1 MSAYLRN
8 FFLVLCLLALFQNA
22 AFGQPNENPLLEYS
36 YSGAGKPGA
45 SGHEF
50 MSVMAH
56 KEVQKVL
63 LDVANEPRKAAYLDE
78 KLKGTGVTSDDLQKL
93 RLIRREGD
101 KYVLAFS
108 LFTNADLDKIRA
120 VAEVEG
126 KSLAAALLV
135 RRSEIENILA
145 RNPQLG
151 VDWKARAFI
160 VLGCASLD
168 WDGLDFVRKK
178 GYLTVP
184 EKGTYLPVAY
194 QIGGGGSLRGIYK
207 GSHNFHET
215 IALTTFGDHYSLP
228 RNSLNEIFDLIGQM
242 QGPESL
248 RSKLHDATFALVRRR
263 AGMMM
268 LSLREGEKTFEQLA
282 EASGIT
288 DVEARA
294 LINLL
299 LELNY
304 ISTVDGRYRA
314 LIPVFNEGDEPMV
327 RELRRLGRDVM
338 VKWFDEHYV
347 ALSKQFSDL
356 APARCGV
363 PLAEGF
369 YEVWHYIFGLAN
381 KELVAAGLFADPYDD
396 SRIFK
401 GFIPTVYILDVL
413 KGLI

>member
-1 MSAYLRN
+1 MSTYVRT
-8 FFLVLCLLALFQNA
+8 FFIVFCLLTFVQNA
-22 AFGQPNENPLLEYS
+22 VFGQSSETPLLDYD
-36 YSGAGKPGA
+36 YSGSGKPGA

-63 LDVANEPRKAAYLDE
+63 LDVANEPRKAAYLEE
-78 KLKGTGVTSDDLQKL
+78 KLKGTGVTSDDLQTL

-126 KSLAAALLV
+126 RNLAAALLA

-145 RNPQLG
+145 INPQLG
-151 VDWKARAFI
+151 VDWKARVFI

-168 WDGLDFVRKK
+168 WDGLDFARKK
-178 GYLTVP
+178 GYLAVP
-184 EKGTYLPVAY
+184 EKGTYVPIAK
-194 QIGGGGSLRGIYK
+194 QIGGGGSLRGVYW
-207 GSHNFHET
+207 GSHSFHET

-228 RNSLNEIFDLIGQM
+228 RNSLNEIFNLIGQM
-242 QGPESL
+242 QGPKPL
-248 RSKLHDATFALVRRR
+248 ISKLFDATFALGRRR
-263 AGMMM
+263 GGMMM
-268 LSLREGEKTFEQLA
+268 LSLRKGEKTLEQLA

-304 ISTVDGRYRA
+304 ISAVDGRYRA
-314 LIPVFNEGDEPMV
+314 LIPVFDEGDEPMV
-327 RELRRLGRDVM
+327 KELRRLGRDVI

-347 ALSKQFSDL
+347 ALSKQLSDL

-363 PLAEGF
+363 PFAEGF
-369 YEVWHYIFGLAN
+369 WWPWHYIFGLAN
-381 KELVAAGLFADPYDD
+381 RELVAAGLFADPYDD

-413 KGLI
+413 KGSI